1 MQILLQGVSLLR
13 ESCPGRPAASRIG
26 QAPAGPYIVIA
37 AREGAAG
44 GGRLLSV
51 SPPGAGQFIPA
62 ACFLTLRDSPQARD
76 RLLIEGLPIE
86 GGIAA
91 IDRGTDGQV
100 LWDPKRQ
107 TYPTIGDVV
116 PVRQICDF
124 SAVHQVIDALQQ
136 KCKTLC
142 L

>member
-1 MQILLQGVSLLR
+1 MEGQRAGAVSCLHHRLR
-13 ESCPGRPAASRIG
+13 PVPASSSPENRASF
-26 QAPAGPYIVIA
+26 P
-37 AREGAAG
+37 
-44 GGRLLSV
+44 
-51 SPPGAGQFIPA
+51 
-62 ACFLTLRDSPQARD
+62 LTLRDSPQARD

-86 GGIAA
+86 GGVAA

-142 L
+142 F